1 MTTTSGTATGFFGD
15 KLYQQRA
22 RAVLPILIR
31 QAKAKKPIYYE
42 TLAQEMGMPN
52 PRNLNYPL
60 GCIGDALNAL
70 AEEWGS
76 EVPHIQ
82 SIVVNQA
89 TDLPG
94 PGFDGFLTSQG
105 FAWETKDERRAVI
118 ETYWAKVT
126 SYPYWNDVLEALGL
140 EPTKTDLADLIDRAG
155 HGGGGGEG
163 PEHLALKM
171 FITRNPAVVGLKHDD
186 ADGEV
191 EFCLPSGDSVDVVFN
206 QKRRVR
212 AVEVKPAGA
221 SVEDVTRGLF
231 QCVKYRAVMEALA
244 GYLHDERP
252 ISVCLVLGGALP
264 TKLVELR
271 NSLGIEVIDSIS
283 PAGN

>member
-1 MTTTSGTATGFFGD
+1 MTTTSEAATGFFGD

-22 RAVLPILIR
+22 RAVLPMLIR

-70 AEEWGS
+70 GEEWGS

-82 SIVVNQA
+82 SIVVNRA

-105 FAWETKDERRAVI
+105 FLWETKVERRAII

-126 SYPYWNDVLEALGL
+126 SYPYWNDVLDALEL
-140 EPTKTDLADLIDRAG
+140 EPTKADLARLIDRAG
-155 HGGGGGEG
+155 RGGGGGEG
-163 PEHLALKM
+163 PEHLALKL
-171 FITRNPAVVGLKHDD
+171 FISKNPGVVGLKPDD
-186 ADGEV
+186 ADGAV
-191 EFCLPSGDSVDVVFN
+191 EFDLPSGDCIDVVFD

-212 AVEVKPAGA
+212 AVEVKPAAA
-221 SVEDVTRGLF
+221 SLEDITRGLF
-231 QCVKYRAVMEALA
+231 QCLKYRAVLEARA

-252 ISVCLVLGGALP
+252 ISVCLVLCGTFP
-264 TKLVELR
+264 VKLFELR
-271 NSLGIEVIDSIS
+271 NSLGIEVIDSIV
-283 PAGN
+283 PAGI